1 MRLEKIQDYLKKK
14 GWEYTYVEEDGCG
27 SIELMYRGVP
37 YHIWEF
43 EDNGWGA
50 ESNVRNGGKSEDFT
64 ESYEETII
72 DIMEHGQ

>member
-50 ESNVRNGGKSEDFT
+50 ESNVRNRGKSEVFT

-72 DIMEHGQ
+72 DIMEHWQ

>member
-14 GWEYTYVEEDGCG
+14 GWEYEYHEEDGCG

-72 DIMEHGQ
+72 DIMEHWQ

>member
-1 MRLEKIQDYLKKK
+1 
-14 GWEYTYVEEDGCG
+14 
-27 SIELMYRGVP
+27 MYRGVP

-72 DIMEHGQ
+72 DIMEHWQ

>member
-50 ESNVRNGGKSEDFT
+50 ESNVPNGGKSEDFT

-72 DIMEHGQ
+72 DIMEHWQ